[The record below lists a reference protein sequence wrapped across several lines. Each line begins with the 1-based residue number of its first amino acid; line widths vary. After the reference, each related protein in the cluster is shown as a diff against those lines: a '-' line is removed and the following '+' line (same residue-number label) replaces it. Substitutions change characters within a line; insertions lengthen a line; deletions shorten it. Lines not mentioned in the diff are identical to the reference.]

1 MRLNA
6 TFILSDKPPEELGQR
21 DTDGWVAGRG
31 RGSDSGGRAVRGS
44 AARPAAEGPQR
55 GSNAPAGRLTLR
67 QPGPLWAPR

>member
-31 RGSDSGGRAVRGS
+31 RGLT
-44 AARPAAEGPQR
+44 AAAGLCVAAQPAPAAEGPQR